1 MQILYH
7 LIYEEMSVFPHLF
20 EKATKT
26 KNVVYMYDNTK
37 TTK

>member
-20 EKATKT
+20 EKATQNKNAVYENIKMT
-26 KNVVYMYDNTK
+26 K
-37 TTK
+37 

>member
-26 KNVVYMYDNTK
+26 RNVVYENIK